1 MQLDRKKKLLLPS
14 TCMDAYYKAELS
26 GDKILTFLP
35 TSNITT
41 TICQKKQG
49 TWIIVAPRNFNT
61 KQCLLNRWVRLVANS
76 CSDYCLRRVFIFII
90 SCLDNSP
97 GQQIGC
103 VLEMQL
109 DWKVRLQLPS
119 TCMDAYNKAELSGDK
134 IFSFLPT
141 SSFNITICQK
151 VKALGIS

>member
-1 MQLDRKKKLLLPS
+1 MSSASRLEQIFKFRLLITKGLQL
-14 TCMDAYYKAELS
+14 Y
-26 GDKILTFLP
+26 
-35 TSNITT
+35 
-41 TICQKKQG
+41 
-49 TWIIVAPRNFNT
+49 
-61 KQCLLNRWVRLVANS
+61 
-76 CSDYCLRRVFIFII
+76 
-90 SCLDNSP
+90 
-97 GQQIGC
+97 